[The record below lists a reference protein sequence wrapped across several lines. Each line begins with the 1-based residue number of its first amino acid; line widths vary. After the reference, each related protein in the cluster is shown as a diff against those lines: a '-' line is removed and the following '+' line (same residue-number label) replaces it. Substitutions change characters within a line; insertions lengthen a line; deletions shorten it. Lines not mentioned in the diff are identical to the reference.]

1 MYVYMCTLLVSFEGR
16 KNWHSAVLKSLE
28 HNHIVWRRWK
38 KDDKRGKARIEETW
52 RNRKKNSVGAD
63 AKEER
68 TVDKKM
74 GVGEQNNN
82 RK

>member
-1 MYVYMCTLLVSFEGR
+1 MTRE
-16 KNWHSAVLKSLE
+16 E
-28 HNHIVWRRWK
+28 RR
-38 KDDKRGKARIEETW
+38 ARIEETW